1 MSASRRCLLSVV
13 LLLALTATAA
23 AQTTGSIVG
32 RVTDEAGGVLPG
44 VSVEARS
51 PALQGSR
58 TAVTDSTGA
67 YRLELLPPGEY
78 TVTFTLEGYANETH
92 EQIAVSLGRDTTLP
106 AALRASVSA

>member
-13 LLLALTATAA
+13 LLLAVAAPAA

-32 RVTDEAGGVLPG
+32 RVTDEGGGVLPG
-44 VSVEARS
+44 ATVEAKS

-78 TVTFTLEGYANETH
+78 TVSFTLQGFATESH
-92 EQIAVSLGRDTTLP
+92 PAVAVGCSTGARPTP
-106 AALRASVSA
+106 RR